1 MANNLQT
8 TSKSWG
14 SPGRYIQ
21 GPDELNN
28 LPKHTSKYG
37 NKVFAIIDQ
46 FFFEGLTDKITKLY
60 QDAGGSFQSVV
71 YNSEVTVEQITE
83 TGETAKKFGPS
94 VIVGI
99 GGGKT
104 LDTAKGVA
112 DDLHLPVIIVP
123 TSASTDAP
131 TSSLS
136 VMYLASGEHSHARM
150 YTKSP
155 DLVLVDSRIIAD
167 APVRFLVS
175 GMGDALATVFE
186 AKANAAS
193 DSPNYIAGESG
204 KYRRTRT
211 AMVVAQA
218 CYDMLIENGLKA
230 KLAAEN
236 HLLTEAV
243 ETIIE
248 VNTLMSGLG
257 FENTGCAAAH
267 SVCEGITAVPDAG
280 RTLHGEQVAFGTI
293 CQLIAENQPMDQIEE
308 VITFCLS
315 VGLPVTLDDVKVN
328 PTKENARIIA
338 EYSIKNSYW
347 GAQPEPYS
355 VESITDIVLAG
366 DALGRHYKKLYG
378 CEE

>member
-1 MANNLQT
+1 MANNLKT
-8 TSKSWG
+8 TSMSWG

-21 GPDELNN
+21 GPNELDN
-28 LPKHTSKYG
+28 LPKYTSNYG
-37 NKVFAIIDQ
+37 EKVFAVIDQ
-46 FFFEGLTDKITKLY
+46 FFFESFTDRLSKLY
-60 QDAGGSFQSVV
+60 TAGTFQSVV
-71 YNSEVTVEQITE
+71 FNTEVTKEQVAAT
-83 TGETAKKFGPS
+83 TETAKNFTPS

-104 LDTAKGVA
+104 LDTAKAVA
-112 DDLHLPVIIVP
+112 DDLHIPVIVVP

-136 VMYLASGEHSHARM
+136 VFYLANGEHSHARH
-150 YTKSP
+150 YIKNP
-155 DLVLVDSRIIAD
+155 DLVLVDSQIIVD

-175 GMGDALATVFE
+175 GMGDALATYFE
-186 AKANAAS
+186 AKANNAS
-193 DSPNYIAGESG
+193 DSANYIAGETG
-204 KYRRTRT
+204 AYRRTKT
-211 AMVVAQA
+211 AMVVAEA

-230 KLAAEN
+230 KIAAEN

-248 VNTLMSGLG
+248 ANTLMSGLG

-293 CQLIAENQPMDQIEE
+293 CQLIAENAPSDLIEE

-315 VGLPVTLDDVKVN
+315 VGLPVTLEDVKVN

-338 EYSIKNSYW
+338 EYSVNNSYW
-347 GAQPEPYS
+347 GAQPFPVT
-355 VESITDIVLAG
+355 VESVMDIVLAG
-366 DALGRHYKKLYG
+366 DAMGRHYKEMLG
-378 CEE
+378 L

>member
-1 MANNLQT
+1 MANNLKT
-8 TSKSWG
+8 TSASWG

-21 GPDELNN
+21 GPNELDN

-37 NKVFAIIDQ
+37 ENVFAIIDQ
-46 FFFEGLTDKITKLY
+46 FFFEGLTDRISKLY
-60 QDAGGSFQSVV
+60 EVAGGAFKSVV
-71 YNSEVTVEQITE
+71 FNSEVTMEKVAE
-83 TGETAKKFGPS
+83 TVETAKKFSPS
-94 VIVGI
+94 VVIGI

-104 LDTAKGVA
+104 LDSAKAVA
-112 DDLHLPVIIVP
+112 DDLHVPVIVVP
-123 TSASTDAP
+123 TSASTDAA

-136 VMYLASGEHSHARM
+136 VFYLANGEHSHARH
-150 YTKSP
+150 YFKNP
-155 DLVLVDSRIIAD
+155 DLVLVDSKIIVD

-186 AKANAAS
+186 AKANNAS
-193 DSPNYIAGESG
+193 DSANYIAGESG
-204 KYRRTRT
+204 DYRRTKT

-230 KLAAEN
+230 KIAAEN

-280 RTLHGEQVAFGTI
+280 KTLHGEQVAFGTI
-293 CQLIAENQPMDQIEE
+293 CQLISENAPTDLLEE
-308 VITFCLS
+308 VIYFCLS
-315 VGLPVTLDDVKVN
+315 VGLPVTLEDVKVN
-328 PTKENARIIA
+328 PTKENAKIIA
-338 EYSIKNSYW
+338 EYSVKNSYW
-347 GAQPEPYS
+347 GAQPFPVT
-355 VESITDIVLAG
+355 VESVMDIVLAA
-366 DALGRHYKKLYG
+366 DAMGRHYK
-378 CEE
+378 EEMGF

>member
-1 MANNLQT
+1 MANNLKT
-8 TSKSWG
+8 TSMAWG

-21 GPDELNN
+21 GPGELLN
-28 LPKHTSKYG
+28 LPKYTSKFG

-46 FFFEGLTDKITKLY
+46 FFYEKLTRQISGLYEQEG
-60 QDAGGSFQSVV
+60 GVFQSVIFD
-71 YNSEVTVEQITE
+71 SEVTIEFVTD
-83 TGETAKKFGPS
+83 TSNTATAFLPS

-104 LDTAKGVA
+104 LDTAKAVA
-112 DDLHLPVIIVP
+112 DDLHLPVIVVP

-136 VMYLASGEHSHARM
+136 VFYFANGEHSHARH
-150 YTKSP
+150 YIKNP
-155 DLVLVDSRIIAD
+155 DLVLIDSKIIAE

-186 AKANAAS
+186 AKANARS

-204 KYRRTRT
+204 AYRRTKT
-211 AMVVAQA
+211 AMVVAQT
-218 CYDMLIENGLKA
+218 CYDMLLKNGLKA
-230 KLAAEN
+230 KIAAEH

-280 RTLHGEQVAFGTI
+280 KTLHGEQVAFGTI
-293 CQLIAENQPMDQIEE
+293 CQLVSENAPVELLEE
-308 VITFCLS
+308 VIGFCIS
-315 VGLPVTLDDVKVN
+315 VGLPVTLEDVKVN
-328 PTKENARIIA
+328 PTRENVRLIA
-338 EYSIKNSYW
+338 ESSVTNSYW
-347 GAQPEPYS
+347 GAQPYPVT
-355 VESITDIVLAG
+355 VESVM
-366 DALGRHYKKLYG
+366 DAVFTADAMGRFYKAK
-378 CEE
+378 EKK

>member
-8 TSKSWG
+8 TSMSWG

-21 GPDELNN
+21 GPNELQN
-28 LPKHTSKYG
+28 LPKHTAKYG
-37 NKVFAIIDQ
+37 NNVFAIIDQ
-46 FFFEGLTDKITKLY
+46 FFFESLSDKISNLY
-60 QDAGGSFQSVV
+60 NAAGGAFQSVI
-71 YNSEVTVEQITE
+71 YNTEVTVEQITATAE
-83 TGETAKKFGPS
+83 NAKKHSPN

-104 LDTAKGVA
+104 LDTAKAVA
-112 DDLHLPVIIVP
+112 DDLQLPVIIVP

-136 VMYLASGEHSHARM
+136 VMYLANGEHSHARM

-167 APVRFLVS
+167 APVRFLIS
-175 GMGDALATVFE
+175 GMGDALATIFE
-186 AKANAAS
+186 ATANSKS

-204 KYRRTRT
+204 KYRRTKT

-230 KLAAEN
+230 KVAAEN
-236 HLLTEAV
+236 HCLTEAV

-280 RTLHGEQVAFGTI
+280 NSLHGEQVAFGTI
-293 CQLIAENQPMDQIEE
+293 CQLIAENQPMDLIEE
-308 VITFCLS
+308 VITFCIS
-315 VGLPVTLDDVKVN
+315 VGLPVTLEDVKVN

-347 GAQPEPYS
+347 GAQPEPYT

-366 DALGRHYKKLYG
+366 HAMGKHYKMLLG
-378 CEE
+378 AE